1 MTLNHG
7 CKYLKISCSK
17 RRAEPHFGTV
27 ELAQFGI
34 AKEDPMHVL
43 IHLFQSDL
51 FVAKDFA
58 NKNSTLMPANVSAVI
73 HPPRLERSWVLKA
86 RYPAGQ
92 QSSTGHVDAPC
103 ARPDTYFYYHHGHP
117 STATHK
123 AVGDKLYYDITGA
136 KFVPVG
142 K

>member
-1 MTLNHG
+1 MFYDEVLLH
-7 CKYLKISCSK
+7 
-17 RRAEPHFGTV
+17 P
-27 ELAQFGI
+27 AQYGI
-34 AKEDPMHVL
+34 TNSTDACAGREIFKED
-43 IHLFQSDL
+43 
-51 FVAKDFA
+51 
-58 NKNSTLMPANVSAVI
+58 T
-73 HPPRLERSWVLKA
+73 
-86 RYPAGQ
+86 
-92 QSSTGHVDAPC
+92 TPC